1 MKCLRLLK
9 TYSPF
14 PEQTSVGGGKEYK
27 LGLIFIGFI
36 FLIQRDLLYN
46 NCRDKQ
52 WLCAF
57 LKFFYQI

>member
-1 MKCLRLLK
+1 MKMSEILK
-9 TYSPF
+9 TYSLF
-14 PEQTSVGGGKEYK
+14 PEQTIVGGGKKHK

-46 NCRDKQ
+46 NCRDKP
-52 WLCAF
+52 WLRAF